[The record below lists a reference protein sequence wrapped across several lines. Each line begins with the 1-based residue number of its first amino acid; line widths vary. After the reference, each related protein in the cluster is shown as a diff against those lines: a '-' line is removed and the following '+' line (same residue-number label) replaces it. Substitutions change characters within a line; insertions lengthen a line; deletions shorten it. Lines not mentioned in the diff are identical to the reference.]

1 MATKSHN
8 IRIDEQIK
16 SEATAIFADLGL
28 TLSDGVNVFLRKVIA
43 VRGFPF
49 PVQKERSRTGQD
61 GALKK
66 FMALIDTPSAPRET
80 CKFDREDI
88 NDRDA
93 ERRAAAFDGFLAWAD
108 ANPVFEKG
116 FRFDREATHER

>member
-8 IRIDEQIK
+8 IRIDEQVK
-16 SEATAIFADLGL
+16 SEATTIFADLGL

-49 PVQKERSRTGQD
+49 LLQKERSRTEQD
-61 GALKK
+61 GAWKK
-66 FMALIDTPSAPRET
+66 FMALADAPSAPREA